1 MVKWMVM
8 VKLPDTSSGE
18 LEVKQRLEAILAE
31 VPFARVRRWVR
42 GADARGTRPD
52 LVLDLRAG
60 GESWRRA
67 VEVKRSG
74 EPRILRGAI
83 QQLQAF
89 LGTRPRQ
96 YAVVAAPYLGPA
108 AQAVCREAN
117 VGYLDLA
124 GNCRLVFDRVFI
136 ERRGFPNPRVERRP
150 LRSIFATRAS
160 QVLRVLLEAPGRAW
174 QVQQLARE
182 AQVSLG
188 LAFKVKRRLLDLEY
202 ARDTGEGIQL
212 AKAEDLVRDW
222 GAAGLPRTRRQ
233 LDCYA
238 PGEPADVEAS
248 LGESCRRRGVRF
260 AWTSFSGAARV
271 APFTRYTRSA
281 AYVDADLAATANALG
296 WKAVPTGANVTL
308 LAPPDQGVWYGLR
321 PVGEDPVVSDVQ
333 LYLDLVGS
341 KGRGE
346 EAATF
351 ILEQRLRPKW

>member
-1 MVKWMVM
+1 MVM

-60 GESWRRA
+60 GEPWRLA
-67 VEVKRSG
+67 IEVKGSG

-83 QQLQAF
+83 QQLQTF

-96 YAVVAAPYLGPA
+96 YAVLAAPYLGPA
-108 AQAVCREAN
+108 AQAVCREAG

-136 ERRGFPNPRVERRP
+136 ERRGFPNPRVERRL

-160 QVLRVLLEAPGRAW
+160 RVLRVLLEEPGRSW
-174 QVQQLARE
+174 QVQRLARE
-182 AQVSLG
+182 AGVSLG

-212 AKAEDLVRDW
+212 AKPEDLLRDW
-222 GAAGLPRTRRQ
+222 GTTGLPRTRRQ

-238 PGEPADVEAS
+238 PGEPEDVEAS
-248 LGESCRRRGVRF
+248 LRASCRRQGVRF
-260 AWTSFSGAARV
+260 ALTLFSGAARV
-271 APFTRYTRSA
+271 APFTRYARSA
-281 AYVDADLAATANALG
+281 AYVDADLSATAEALG
-296 WKAVPTGANVTL
+296 WKAVPTGANVTV
-308 LAPPDQGVWYGLR
+308 LAAPDEGVWYALR
-321 PVGEDPVVSDVQ
+321 QVGEDPVVSDVQ

-341 KGRGE
+341 KGRCE
-346 EAATF
+346 EAAAF
-351 ILEQRLRPKW
+351 ILEQKLRPRW

>member
-1 MVKWMVM
+1 MVL
-8 VKLPDTSSGE
+8 VKQPGTPSGE
-18 LEVKQRLEAILAE
+18 VEVKQRLEAILAE
-31 VPFARVRRWVR
+31 VPFARVRRWAR
-42 GADARGTRPD
+42 GADARGARPD
-52 LVLDLRAG
+52 LVLDLMAG
-60 GESWRRA
+60 GESWRLA
-67 VEVKRSG
+67 IELKGSG

-96 YAVVAAPYLGPA
+96 YAILAAPYLGPA
-108 AQAVCREAN
+108 AQAVCREAG

-136 ERRGFPNPRVERRP
+136 ERRGFPNLRVERRP

-160 QVLRVLLEAPGRAW
+160 RVLRVLLEQPGRPW

-182 AQVSLG
+182 AGVSLG

-202 ARDTGEGIQL
+202 ARDTGKGIQV
-212 AKAEDLVRDW
+212 AKPEDLVRDW
-222 GAAGLPRTRRQ
+222 GTAGLPRMRRQ
-233 LDCYA
+233 LDGYA

-248 LGESCRRRGVRF
+248 LRESCRRRGVRF
-260 AWTSFSGAARV
+260 ALTLFSGAARV
-271 APFTRYTRSA
+271 APFTRYTRST
-281 AYVDADLAATANALG
+281 AYVDADLSATAEALG

-308 LAPPDQGVWYGLR
+308 LAPPDEGVWYGLR
-321 PVGEDPVVSDVQ
+321 QVGEDPVVSDVQ
-333 LYLDLVGS
+333 LYLDLVGF

-351 ILEQRLRPKW
+351 ILEQRLRARW